1 MPMYQD
7 NYCSVKFDRDD
18 KLILLCDLNYIYV
31 RPEEDSHKADGHWI
45 SNVFEDWIY
54 NSNLLW

>member
-1 MPMYQD
+1 MPLYQD

-31 RPEEDSHKADGHWI
+31 RTEEDTHKADGH
-45 SNVFEDWIY
+45 
-54 NSNLLW
+54 